1 MGEKNNVT
9 NNEKQRMVTL
19 LNIVLIIEIVL
30 VFAAIMFIHELGHFV
45 FAKKAG
51 IFVREFSLGLGPKFF
66 SFKMGETMYSLRL
79 LPFGA
84 YVRMAGEDPEIIEI
98 KTGQWIGLKLNQK
111 GNVSDI
117 YLNQEES
124 NHKIK
129 IKVDEIDLA
138 HKLFIEGTDQNENQ
152 VKYTVMREAVMHE
165 GTNKIQI
172 APWDRQFGSKSIKNR
187 FATIFAGPFFNVLLT
202 VVLFF
207 SIAMIAGAPTDQ
219 VQLGQISEGSPAQT
233 AGMQEGDILLAIN
246 DQSIQSDIELKNK
259 IENSIGKELKVLVG
273 RSGEEMTFYVTPQ
286 DLNQTGKGLIG
297 VQLLQVMK
305 KATPTEAAQISVT
318 NTAKMTTL
326 ILDGFRMLL
335 TGHVSMDDIA
345 GPVGIMQVTSAAA
358 KQGVATLAN
367 WAAILSL
374 YLGIFN
380 LLPIPA
386 LDGSR
391 LMFLTI
397 EALRGKPIDP
407 RKESMVHLIGFA
419 FLMLLMVVVTVNDV
433 TKIFH

>member
-19 LNIVLIIEIVL
+19 LNIVLILEIVL

-98 KTGQWIGLKLNQK
+98 KTGQWISLKLNQK

-124 NHKIK
+124 HHKIK
-129 IKVDEIDLA
+129 IKVDAIDLE
-138 HKLFIEGTDQNENQ
+138 HKLFIEGTDHNENQ
-152 VKYTVMREAVMHE
+152 VKYSVMREAVMHD
-165 GTNKIQI
+165 GGKQVQI

-187 FATIFAGPFFNVLLT
+187 FATIFAGPLFNVLLT

-207 SIAMIAGAPTDQ
+207 AIAMVAGAPTDQ

-233 AGMQEGDILLAIN
+233 AGMHEGDILLAIN

-259 IENSIGKELKVLVG
+259 IENSIGQELKVLVD
-273 RSGEEMTFYVTPQ
+273 RNGEEMTFYVTPQ
-286 DLNQTGKGLIG
+286 DLNKTGKGLIG
-297 VQLLQVMK
+297 VQLMQVMK
-305 KATPTEAAQISVT
+305 KASAIEAADRKSV
-318 NTAKMTTL
+318 
-326 ILDGFRMLL
+326 
-335 TGHVSMDDIA
+335 V
-345 GPVGIMQVTSAAA
+345 
-358 KQGVATLAN
+358 
-367 WAAILSL
+367 
-374 YLGIFN
+374 
-380 LLPIPA
+380 
-386 LDGSR
+386 
-391 LMFLTI
+391 
-397 EALRGKPIDP
+397 
-407 RKESMVHLIGFA
+407 
-419 FLMLLMVVVTVNDV
+419 
-433 TKIFH
+433 

>member
-19 LNIVLIIEIVL
+19 LNIVLILEIVL

-66 SFKMGETMYSLRL
+66 SFKTGETMYSLRL

-84 YVRMAGEDPEIIEI
+84 YVRMAGEDPEVFEI
-98 KTGQWIGLKLNQK
+98 KTGQWVSLKLNQH

-124 NHKIK
+124 NHRVKM
-129 IKVDEIDLA
+129 KVEMIDLE
-138 HKLFIEGTDQNENQ
+138 HKLFIEGTDDNENQ
-152 VKYTVMREAVMHE
+152 VKYTISRDTVLHD
-165 GTNKIQI
+165 GTHKIQI
-172 APWDRQFGSKSIKNR
+172 APWDRQLGSKSIKNR
-187 FATIFAGPFFNVLLT
+187 FATIFAGPLFNVLLT

-219 VQLGQISEGSPAQT
+219 VQLGQVSEGSPAQT

-259 IENSIGKELKVLVG
+259 IENSIGKELKVLVD
-273 RSGEEMTFYVTPQ
+273 RNGEEMTFYVTPQ

-305 KATPTEAAQISVT
+305 KATVIEAAQISVK
-318 NTAKMTTL
+318 NTAEMTAL

-391 LMFLTI
+391 LMFLTL